1 MAYWELRKTPEK
13 LITSALALVCSGRRS
28 SCFAVRHRSYKQR
41 EQTYA
46 SMRRAALLRSAL
58 RRRPRTRRRPPPS
71 APLLRA
77 SSSHAAANAQRDA
90 QLEEATAFVVR
101 VGAVREGKTYSRDV
115 AEGVVAALADPSSGV
130 SLSALLPTLK
140 QLAGAYEIG
149 EDNGLD
155 ALAAAVERE
164 VNERAGKQLVHC
176 SIKAGSASFD
186 VSAYEGT
193 SLYDVV
199 RRGEDDGARALQS
212 YLECAC
218 SGVMACSTCHVYVA
232 PEWFSRVGEPC
243 EAELDMLDLAHE
255 PRENSRLGCQ
265 LVFTPELDG
274 LELEVPDGANNL
286 MDHIPFED
294 RG

>member
-1 MAYWELRKTPEK
+1 
-13 LITSALALVCSGRRS
+13 
-28 SCFAVRHRSYKQR
+28 
-41 EQTYA
+41 
-46 SMRRAALLRSAL
+46 MRRAALLRSAL
-58 RRRPRTRRRPPPS
+58 RRRPRTRRRPPLS

-77 SSSHAAANAQRDA
+77 PSSNAANAQRDA
-90 QLEEATAFVVR
+90 RLEEATAFVVR

-130 SLSALLPTLK
+130 PLSALLPTLK

-164 VNERAGKQLVHC
+164 VNERAGKRLVHC
-176 SIKAGSASFD
+176 SIKAGSASVA

-199 RRGEDDGARALQS
+199 RRGEDDGARALQG

-255 PRENSRLGCQ
+255 PRANSRLGCQ
-265 LVFTPELDG
+265 LVFTPDLDG

>member
-1 MAYWELRKTPEK
+1 
-13 LITSALALVCSGRRS
+13 
-28 SCFAVRHRSYKQR
+28 
-41 EQTYA
+41 
-46 SMRRAALLRSAL
+46 MRRAALLRSAL

-265 LVFTPELDG
+265 LVFTPDLDG

>member
-1 MAYWELRKTPEK
+1 ML
-13 LITSALALVCSGRRS
+13 
-28 SCFAVRHRSYKQR
+28 
-41 EQTYA
+41 
-46 SMRRAALLRSAL
+46 RAALRCRALVPRSRLRPCL
-58 RRRPRTRRRPPPS
+58 RRTAFRAPR
-71 APLLRA
+71 AA
-77 SSSHAAANAQRDA
+77 SSSNAAANARDA
-90 QLEEATAFVVR
+90 QLEEATKFVIR
-101 VGAVREGKTYSRDV
+101 VGAVREGKTYSKDV
-115 AEGVVAALADPSSGV
+115 AAGVVAALADPASGV
-130 SLSALLPTLK
+130 PLSALLPTLK

-155 ALAAAVERE
+155 ALAAAVEKE
-164 VNERAGKQLVHC
+164 VNERAGKRLVHC
-176 SIKAGSASFD
+176 SVKAGSASFD

-255 PRENSRLGCQ
+255 PRANSRLGCQ

-274 LELEVPDGANNL
+274 LELEVPDAANNL

>member
-1 MAYWELRKTPEK
+1 ML
-13 LITSALALVCSGRRS
+13 
-28 SCFAVRHRSYKQR
+28 
-41 EQTYA
+41 
-46 SMRRAALLRSAL
+46 RAAMRARGLRPRSRLRPCLRSTAF
-58 RRRPRTRRRPPPS
+58 RAPR
-71 APLLRA
+71 AP
-77 SSSHAAANAQRDA
+77 SSSNAASATPARDA
-90 QLEEATAFVVR
+90 QLEEATKFVIR
-101 VGAVREGKTYSRDV
+101 VGAVREGKTYSRAV
-115 AEGVVAALADPSSGV
+115 ADGVVAALADPSSGV
-130 SLSALLPTLK
+130 PLSALLPTLK

-155 ALAAAVERE
+155 ALAAAVEKE

-176 SIKAGSASFD
+176 SVKAGSASFD

-255 PRENSRLGCQ
+255 PRDNSRLGCQ
-265 LVFTPELDG
+265 LVFTPDLDG

>member
-1 MAYWELRKTPEK
+1 MAYWELGK
-13 LITSALALVCSGRRS
+13 LLVPYSASMRPSKLLFG
-28 SCFAVRHRSYKQR
+28 FAVRHRRYTR
-41 EQTYA
+41 TETVVA

-58 RRRPRTRRRPPPS
+58 RRRPLPRRRPSLS
-71 APLLRA
+71 APLVRA
-77 SSSHAAANAQRDA
+77 PSSNAAASARDA

-115 AEGVVAALADPSSGV
+115 AEGVVAALADPASGV
-130 SLSALLPTLK
+130 PLSALLPTLK

-176 SIKAGSASFD
+176 SIKAGSASVD

-265 LVFTPELDG
+265 LVFTPDLDG

>member
-1 MAYWELRKTPEK
+1 ML
-13 LITSALALVCSGRRS
+13 
-28 SCFAVRHRSYKQR
+28 
-41 EQTYA
+41 
-46 SMRRAALLRSAL
+46 RAALRCRTLVPRS
-58 RRRPRTRRRPPPS
+58 RRRPRLRRPAFR
-71 APLLRA
+71 APRA
-77 SSSHAAANAQRDA
+77 SSSHAAAANAARDA
-90 QLEEATAFVVR
+90 QLEEATEFVIN
-101 VGAVREGKTYSRDV
+101 VGAVREGKTYSQDV

-130 SLSALLPTLK
+130 PLSALLPTLK

-176 SIKAGSASFD
+176 SIKAGSASVD

-199 RRGEDDGARALQS
+199 RRGEDAGARALQG

-243 EAELDMLDLAHE
+243 EAELDMLDLAHD
-255 PRENSRLGCQ
+255 PRANSRLGCQ
-265 LVFTPELDG
+265 LVFTPDLDG

>member
-1 MAYWELRKTPEK
+1 M
-13 LITSALALVCSGRRS
+13 
-28 SCFAVRHRSYKQR
+28 
-41 EQTYA
+41 
-46 SMRRAALLRSAL
+46 
-58 RRRPRTRRRPPPS
+58 
-71 APLLRA
+71 
-77 SSSHAAANAQRDA
+77 
-90 QLEEATAFVVR
+90 
-101 VGAVREGKTYSRDV
+101 REGKTYSQDV

-130 SLSALLPTLK
+130 PLSALLPTLK

-155 ALAAAVERE
+155 ALAAAVEKE
-164 VNERAGKQLVHC
+164 VNERAGKKIVHC
-176 SIKAGSASFD
+176 SVKAGSASFD

-265 LVFTPELDG
+265 LVFTPDLDG

>member
-1 MAYWELRKTPEK
+1 
-13 LITSALALVCSGRRS
+13 
-28 SCFAVRHRSYKQR
+28 
-41 EQTYA
+41 
-46 SMRRAALLRSAL
+46 MRRAALLRSAL
-58 RRRPRTRRRPPPS
+58 SRRPLTRRRPPLS

-77 SSSHAAANAQRDA
+77 PSSNAASATRDA
-90 QLEEATAFVVR
+90 QLEEATKFVIQ
-101 VGAVREGKTYSRDV
+101 VGAVREGKTYSRAV

-130 SLSALLPTLK
+130 PLSALLPTLK

-176 SIKAGSASFD
+176 SVKAGSASFD

-199 RRGEDDGARALQS
+199 RRGEDEGARALQS

-265 LVFTPELDG
+265 LVFTPDLDG

>member
-1 MAYWELRKTPEK
+1 ML
-13 LITSALALVCSGRRS
+13 
-28 SCFAVRHRSYKQR
+28 
-41 EQTYA
+41 
-46 SMRRAALLRSAL
+46 RAALRCRTLVPRSRLRPCLRSTAF
-58 RRRPRTRRRPPPS
+58 R
-71 APLLRA
+71 APRA
-77 SSSHAAANAQRDA
+77 SSSSNAAAATAARDA
-90 QLEEATAFVVR
+90 QFEEATKFVIR
-101 VGAVREGKTYSRDV
+101 VGAVREGKTYSRAV

-130 SLSALLPTLK
+130 PLSALLPTLK

-155 ALAAAVERE
+155 ALAAAVEKE
-164 VNERAGKQLVHC
+164 VNERAGKRLVHC
-176 SIKAGSASFD
+176 SVKAGSASFD

-218 SGVMACSTCHVYVA
+218 SGVMACSTCHVYVV
-232 PEWFSRVGEPC
+232 EGLSRVGEPC

-265 LVFTPELDG
+265 LVFTSDLDG